1 VLIAVLSAVVLAQAT
16 TTSSVP
22 EIVGEPLDSWIVIAA
37 GLAVLVFVLAA
48 GLLARRRIASRP

>member
-1 VLIAVLSAVVLAQAT
+1 VLLAQAT

-22 EIVGEPLDSWIVIAA
+22 EIVGEPLSTWVVLAA

-48 GLLARRRIASRP
+48 GFLARRRIESKR